1 MESPMVRSTISS
13 PRKAA
18 LSLLP
23 IAVLIAACSGGGT
36 AAVSQP
42 PSQAATV
49 ASPATVATARPTP
62 RPTPVS
68 TVEPS
73 PTPKLTAAP
82 PDPEATPV
90 DAAAALKIGA
100 PYKLRANPANKDLSA
115 SFELTIGGVHV
126 TETITGR
133 EITNAGRLVGE
144 VLVLQIKG
152 VPVTAE
158 FFEPAVQGAARNVG
172 GTITYTTISGVK
184 VALIKATA
192 GTFGMVMLHREILM
206 VIGKKPADTK
216 PLLTAVIK
224 ANK

>member
-1 MESPMVRSTISS
+1 MESPMVRSTISA

-18 LSLLP
+18 LLLLP

-42 PSQAATV
+42 PTQTATV
-49 ASPATVATARPTP
+49 ATPPTAPTARPTP
-62 RPTPVS
+62 VPPPK
-68 TVEPS
+68 PS
-73 PTPKLTAAP
+73 PTPKVTAP
-82 PDPEATPV
+82 PPEPEVTPV

-100 PYKLRANPANKDLSA
+100 PYELRANSANKDLSA
-115 SFELTIGGVHV
+115 SFELTIAGVHV

-133 EITNAGRLVGE
+133 EITNAGKLVGE

-152 VPVTAE
+152 VPVTSE

-172 GTITYTTISGVK
+172 GTVTYTTIAGVK

-216 PLLTAVIK
+216 ALTTAVIK

>member
-1 MESPMVRSTISS
+1 MVRSTISS
-13 PRKAA
+13 PRKTAPLFLA
-18 LSLLP
+18 TAIL
-23 IAVLIAACSGGGT
+23 VAACSGGGT
-36 AAVSQP
+36 AAVSQA

-49 ASPATVATARPTP
+49 ASPTTSPSP
-62 RPTPVS
+62 RPTPS
-68 TVEPS
+68 PTPILTARPS
-73 PTPKLTAAP
+73 PTPAVTAAP
-82 PDPEATPV
+82 PEPTPV

-115 SFELTIGGVHV
+115 SFELTIAGVHV

-152 VPVTAE
+152 VPVTTE
-158 FFEPAVQGAARNVG
+158 FFEPAAEGAARNVG

-184 VALIKATA
+184 VALIKATV

-206 VIGKKPADTK
+206 VLGKKPADTK
-216 PLLTAVIK
+216 PLLTEVIK

>member
-1 MESPMVRSTISS
+1 MVRSTISS
-13 PRKAA
+13 PRKTAPFFFA
-18 LSLLP
+18 TAIL
-23 IAVLIAACSGGGT
+23 VAACSGGGT
-36 AAVSQP
+36 AAVSQA

-49 ASPATVATARPTP
+49 ASPTTSPSP
-62 RPTPVS
+62 RPTPS
-68 TVEPS
+68 PTPILTARPS
-73 PTPKLTAAP
+73 PTPAVTAAP
-82 PDPEATPV
+82 PEPTPV

-115 SFELTIGGVHV
+115 SFELTIAGVHV

-152 VPVTAE
+152 VPVTTE
-158 FFEPAVQGAARNVG
+158 FFEPAAEGAARNVG

-184 VALIKATA
+184 VALIKATV

-206 VIGKKPADTK
+206 VLGKKPADTK
-216 PLLTAVIK
+216 PLLTEVIK

>member
-1 MESPMVRSTISS
+1 MVRSTISS

-23 IAVLIAACSGGGT
+23 IAVLIAACSGSGT

-42 PSQAATV
+42 PSQAA

-68 TVEPS
+68 TPKPS
-73 PTPKLTAAP
+73 ATPTVTAAP
-82 PDPEATPV
+82 PEPEATPV

-115 SFELTIGGVHV
+115 SFELTIAGVHV

-158 FFEPAVQGAARNVG
+158 FFEPAAQGAARNVG

-216 PLLTAVIK
+216 ALTTAVIK

>member
-1 MESPMVRSTISS
+1 MESPMVRSTISA

-18 LSLLP
+18 LLLLP

-42 PSQAATV
+42 PTQAATV
-49 ASPATVATARPTP
+49 ATPPTAPTARPTP
-62 RPTPVS
+62 VLPPK
-68 TVEPS
+68 PS
-73 PTPKLTAAP
+73 PTPKVTAP
-82 PDPEATPV
+82 PPEPEATPV

-115 SFELTIGGVHV
+115 SFELTIAGVHV

-133 EITNAGRLVGE
+133 EITNAGKLVGE

-158 FFEPAVQGAARNVG
+158 FFEPAAQGAARNVG

>member
-1 MESPMVRSTISS
+1 MVRSTISS
-13 PRKAA
+13 PRKTAPFFLA
-18 LSLLP
+18 TAIL
-23 IAVLIAACSGGGT
+23 VAACSGGGT
-36 AAVSQP
+36 AAVSQA

-49 ASPATVATARPTP
+49 ASPTTSPSP
-62 RPTPVS
+62 RPTPS
-68 TVEPS
+68 PTPILTARPS
-73 PTPKLTAAP
+73 PTPAVTAAP
-82 PDPEATPV
+82 PEPTPV

-115 SFELTIGGVHV
+115 SFELTIAGVHV

-152 VPVTAE
+152 VPVTSE

-172 GTITYTTISGVK
+172 GTVTYTTISGVK

-216 PLLTAVIK
+216 ALTTAVIK